1 MVVSWYEA
9 PRTRPGPCFEVEI
22 ADVVKNAIVAR
33 LAAADVKLV
42 VVDDSRVSGTS
53 TRYNAVQLG
62 LRPMRRLEVEYYD
75 VGKVLAVLVL
85 TTKNQKLASL
95 PETCRVAWEALV
107 IVAHLVMA
115 DLPMRTPGM
124 SP

>member
-62 LRPMRRLEVEYYD
+62 LRPMRCLEVEYND
-75 VGKVLAVLVL
+75 VGEMLAVFVL
-85 TTKNQKLASL
+85 TAKDKQLTAL
-95 PETCRVAWEALV
+95 PETRCVTY
-107 IVAHLVMA
+107 IVLATTV
-115 DLPMRTPGM
+115 
-124 SP
+124 SS